1 MPWTKPEKVFREA
14 KKEKKRRKK
23 QRERR
28 RRRNKFSMF
37 TDDSDDFIEVSSKI
51 LLLFQCRKHSRLENP
66 GSKEE
71 GLDDTTEN
79 LFNACDYL
87 KCQ

>member
-1 MPWTKPEKVFREA
+1 
-14 KKEKKRRKK
+14 
-23 QRERR
+23 
-28 RRRNKFSMF
+28 MF

-71 GLDDTTEN
+71 GLDEKTEN